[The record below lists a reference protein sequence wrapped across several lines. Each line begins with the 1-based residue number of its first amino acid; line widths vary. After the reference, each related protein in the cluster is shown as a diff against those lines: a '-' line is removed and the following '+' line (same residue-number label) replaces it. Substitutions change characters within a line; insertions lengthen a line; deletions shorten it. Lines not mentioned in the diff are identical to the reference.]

1 MSEKISGEEPAETGS
16 QPPSPPRIPEEV
28 AGIQVNH
35 CKSPQC
41 PNFGHPALPI
51 RPYRR
56 KGTPASPGDYTM
68 NAAMGGLPQIKC
80 AFCGEKSPLRSNLAI
95 SEEYNRLSSHLVKPA
110 IEGSCKNE
118 NCSMFGIP
126 VSKAG
131 GRYVSFG
138 KTSAGTPR
146 YRCQSCK
153 KTFIGKQKAII
164 RQRRSEKNRDVFTLI
179 TNRVPIS
186 RIVEATTLSV
196 KAVYDKLEFIHKQ
209 CRLFV
214 GSRESQMLEPA
225 FVLPKMYVSVDRQYY
240 AVNWYDHADRRE
252 IQLNAIA
259 TADLKSGYVFG
270 MHLNFDGS
278 VISDVIEKEAAA
290 AGDSSL
296 SPPFRRFA
304 RLWVKRD
311 YDEALT
317 DAQKRVV
324 ASIMA
329 PPVNL
334 NNALRHQIAA
344 EYVDADARA
353 DIEESDF
360 KDNKVQLPKQ
370 GMQVRE
376 TYTMYAHFRFLA
388 RLLQNAPKVR
398 VFMDQDSGFRAAF
411 MAAYAGRI
419 KARTADGFFVKMKK
433 DASAWEKKNASANAK
448 RDLIEFM
455 AKHRITDEYSAKV
468 EMMKLNVK
476 AAVKLGRWSDSWVT
490 HPLPSA
496 AEPGKEISWQTNLGD
511 YDENHEARLLLKA
524 SLHAVDRFFM
534 ITRRRLTKEER
545 PVMSVRRKRAMWYGY
560 AAYNPAMLA
569 KELEVCRVY
578 YNFCVKGKD
587 KKTPAMRLGL
597 ATRPVDPQEILYF
610 S

>member
-1 MSEKISGEEPAETGS
+1 MSGKNFDEAPAQNGSEP
-16 QPPSPPRIPEEV
+16 PPPPRIPEEV

-35 CKSPQC
+35 CKSPKC
-41 PNFGHPALPI
+41 PNFGHAALPV

-56 KGTPASPGDYTM
+56 RGTPAALGDYTVD
-68 NAAMGGLPQIKC
+68 AASKGLPQIKC
-80 AFCGEKSPLRSNLAI
+80 AFCGEKSPMRSNLAV
-95 SEEYNRLSSHLVKPA
+95 SEEYNRLSAHLLKPV
-110 IEGSCKNE
+110 IEASCKNAD
-118 NCSMFGIP
+118 CSMFGIP
-126 VSKAG
+126 LSKAG
-131 GRYVSFG
+131 GHYVSFG

-146 YRCQSCK
+146 YRCQTCK

-214 GSRESQMLEPA
+214 GSRESRLPEPG

-240 AVNWYDHADRRE
+240 AVNWYDHEDRRE

-259 TADLKSGYVFG
+259 TADLKSSYVFG
-270 MHLNFDGS
+270 MNLNFDAS
-278 VISDVIEKEAAA
+278 VISDVIEGEASA
-290 AGDSSL
+290 AGDANL
-296 SPPFRRFA
+296 APPFRRFA
-304 RLWVKRD
+304 RLWLKRD

-317 DAQKRVV
+317 DAQRRVV
-324 ASIMA
+324 ASFMA
-329 PPVNL
+329 LPADFG
-334 NNALRHQIAA
+334 NALLNQVAA

-353 DIEESDF
+353 DIEASDF
-360 KDNKVQLPKQ
+360 KDNKLQLPKQ

-376 TYTMYAHFRFLA
+376 TYTMYAHFRLVA

-411 MAAYAGRI
+411 MAAYAERI
-419 KARTADGFFVKMKK
+419 KARTADGFFVKMRK
-433 DASAWEKKNASANAK
+433 DASAYDKKNASAKAK
-448 RDLIEFM
+448 RDLLEFM

-468 EMMKLNVK
+468 EMMKLNVQ
-476 AAVKLGRWSDSWVT
+476 AAVPLGRWGDKWVT
-490 HPLPSA
+490 HPMPSA

-511 YDENHEARLLLKA
+511 CDENHEARLLLKA

-534 ITRRRLTKEER
+534 ITRRRLTKAER
-545 PVMSVRRKRAMWYGY
+545 PVVSVRRKRAMWHGY

-569 KELEVCRVY
+569 KELEICRVY
-578 YNFCVKGKD
+578 YNFCLTGKD